1 MGDTMDNR
9 ITPMTITGVKVNYY
23 FICKTKLWLF
33 SHNIQM
39 ERESEDVSMGKLIH
53 ESRYS
58 RVKKDIIIDNVIS
71 IDFLKKG
78 DILEVHDIK
87 KSKKMEEAHRWQ
99 LLYYLYYLHERGVEA
114 VGVLNYPL
122 LNKKEVIEP
131 SEDDFKEM
139 ERIMDEIPRIVYGN
153 VPAPVKRRLCRKC
166 SYYEF
171 CFGDE
176 G

>member
-1 MGDTMDNR
+1 MEE
-9 ITPMTITGVKVNYY
+9 IQKPMTITGVKVNYY

-39 ERESEDVSMGKLIH
+39 ERESEDVSMGKLVH
-53 ESRYS
+53 ESSYHRT
-58 RVKKDIIIDNVIS
+58 KKDVIIDNAIS
-71 IDFLKKG
+71 IDFMKKG
-78 DILEVHDIK
+78 DVLEVHDIK
-87 KSKKMEEAHRWQ
+87 KSKKMEEAHKWQ
-99 LLYYLYYLHERGVEA
+99 LLYYLHFLHKRGVEA

-131 SEDDFKEM
+131 SENDFE
-139 ERIMDEIPRIVYGN
+139 EIEKILEDIPHIVYGE
-153 VPAPVKRRLCRKC
+153 VPPPVKRRICNKC
-166 SYYEF
+166 SYFEF

>member
-1 MGDTMDNR
+1 MEE
-9 ITPMTITGVKVNYY
+9 PPKSMTITGVKVNYY

-53 ESRYS
+53 ESRYRRS
-58 RVKKDIIIDNVIS
+58 KKDLIIDNAIS

-78 DILEVHDIK
+78 DVLEVHDIK
-87 KSKKMEEAHRWQ
+87 KSKKMEEAHKWQ
-99 LLYYLYYLHERGVEA
+99 LLYYLYFLHNRGVKA

-131 SEDDFKEM
+131 LKEDFNDI
-139 ERIMDEIPRIVYGN
+139 ERVLEEIPRIVYGE
-153 VPAPVKRRLCRKC
+153 VPLPVKRKLCNKC
-166 SYYEF
+166 SYFEF
-171 CFGDE
+171 CFGD
-176 G
+176 